1 MHLIWVLSLSIVSA
15 VSLDRQLSVN
25 LFCSSPSH
33 HLMGIYWPTPRTKPG
48 QAMQNRHTLTNH
60 HISCSTSLAP
70 APKFPNLLHG
80 PQSNHCPVR
89 GYLGQVGDLSV
100 VHSHGAK
107 VLQKQLTA
115 KAGTPACELLWATVV
130 AFLQHFSFLPFLA
143 LPQPFLIPA
152 WGHTFAVD
160 TRSSWHVSHLPCLKE
175 DLRGLF

>member
-1 MHLIWVLSLSIVSA
+1 MMLQQGFAQPSKDHGNILISHGSQERSFIHPTTSRHLIWVLSLSFVSA
-15 VSLDRQLSVN
+15 ISLDRQL
-25 LFCSSPSH
+25 FCSCPSH

-115 KAGTPACELLWATVV
+115 KAGTPACELL
-130 AFLQHFSFLPFLA
+130 
-143 LPQPFLIPA
+143 
-152 WGHTFAVD
+152 
-160 TRSSWHVSHLPCLKE
+160 
-175 DLRGLF
+175 